1 MKMYYVTLQNIL
13 NIIINKMNTITLTQ
27 KDKIKLFLAGAFV
40 VTVLSA
46 VLVLVDLKTLLG

>member
-1 MKMYYVTLQNIL
+1 
-13 NIIINKMNTITLTQ
+13 MNTITLTQ